1 MSRNQK
7 IPKCLGFGAAE
18 HMLSGH
24 VVEYQHIHLC
34 TCMAYNLRLP
44 IISHFKYTNLYIVWP
59 WLPTP
64 FSSVLLYETVTT
76 CSPGDKM
83 ALQASR
89 LGLSHWAGPSV
100 IRSASESQGSNG
112 GIIVVILATEEVIWV
127 TSTVLPHMGLKSV
140 TEAWRVWH
148 VTQPSRGVTET
159 EVSFYLVHLYHS
171 GHSIHCT

>member
-100 IRSASESQGSNG
+100 IRSAS
-112 GIIVVILATEEVIWV
+112 VWA